1 MGKGGKMS
9 ETMDFG
15 FGWILDGMILV
26 TVVTPDL
33 VTVDGPDGK
42 TARLEYV
49 ERGGMIGSRPD
60 CRPL

>member
-9 ETMDFG
+9 ETMD